1 MKLMMIVSSQMNK
14 QIRLKFMLELTWSII
29 SMQTVAIIG
38 RHAWKGNIIGHN
50 FIGFDNIINI
60 FSRVEKQCK

>member
-14 QIRLKFMLELTWSII
+14 QIRLKFIIELTWSII
-29 SMQTVAIIG
+29 SMQTVAFID

-50 FIGFDNIINI
+50 FIGFDNIISI
-60 FSRVEKQCK
+60 FSRVGKEYR